1 MRSGW
6 SMPTGKQY
14 SISIQA
20 EESMV
25 TLIEY
30 FVSLLP
36 DTSVRSSEY
45 SVSIRLIQQ
54 CQPLNIWYAVR
65 LINTY
70 RQTIFSWYQSA
81 QPIHLNKYLLSI
93 WLIWQGHDQI
103 SNMLSGWSISIGYWI
118 YNDVHSENILNG
130 YLANPSAICQRCPSS
145 GLNIWQVICL

>member
-20 EESMV
+20 EGSMV

-36 DTSVRSSEY
+36 DTSVHSSEY
-45 SVSIRLIQQ
+45 SVSIWLIQQ
-54 CQPLNIWYAVR
+54 CWPLNIWYAVR

-70 RQTIFSWYQSA
+70 RETIFSLYQSA
-81 QPIHLNKYLLSI
+81 QLIHLNKYLLSI
-93 WLIWQGHDQI
+93 WLIRQRYDQI
-103 SNMLSGWSISIGYWI
+103 FNMLSGWSISIGYWI
-118 YNDVHSENILNG
+118 YDDVHSKKILNG
-130 YLANPSAICQRCPSS
+130 YLANPSAIHQRCPSS
-145 GLNIWQVICL
+145 ELNI